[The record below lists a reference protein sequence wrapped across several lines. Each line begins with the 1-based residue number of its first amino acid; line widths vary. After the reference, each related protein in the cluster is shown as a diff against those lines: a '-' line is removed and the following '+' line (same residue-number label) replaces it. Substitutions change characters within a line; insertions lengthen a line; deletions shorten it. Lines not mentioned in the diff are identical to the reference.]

1 MPVNVSSNQ
10 AIFYQAVLNTAVD
23 PIVIIDHAGI
33 ICEVNAACCQLFGYD
48 RPALVG
54 HPVTQLMPADIASQ
68 HSTYLQRY
76 HATGVSNVIGT
87 GRVVT
92 AITRNGKPVP
102 CMLSVSRVET
112 SDGIFFTGILRSLE
126 KLKQAEDKIRQLAL
140 VAQHT
145 DNAVIICDRHGRFDW
160 VNQSFERLSGYTLE
174 EVTGRPIREL
184 LQGPATDVAEMDRI
198 RAAMEA
204 LQPVT
209 STLVNYRKDGAPYW
223 IEMTIEPALNEV
235 QGYYQYII
243 LQRDISARVQ
253 HESKLR
259 RQIGFLHHINGWSRH
274 SMAPDRLQQ
283 ALAYVAEFCEFEQV
297 SITLKD
303 AAPFAERRF
312 HFARH
317 PARMAGHDPLA
328 DRVIAPAQPF
338 TTSLTW
344 PDAGSPHLQHPYIYV
359 GLPMLAGSRC
369 IGALGGYQPA
379 TGTRALQTDDQELLQ
394 LAVNTIAWAIE
405 NQRDKHNL
413 ESHLERLRRGQHYAN
428 IGTWDWN
435 IQTGELFWTESI
447 SPLFGYG
454 VGELDTS
461 YDNFLAAVHPDDRER
476 VNQAVVDCVEKGAKY
491 DIDHR
496 VVWPDGSVRWVN
508 EKGDVQRD
516 ANGKPLKMLGVVQD
530 IQRTKEFE
538 IDLMVARKAAES
550 ANHAKSEFLSSMSH
564 ELRTPMNSI
573 LGFSQLL
580 QSDSLTPDQQE
591 SVDLIYRSGQHLL
604 ELVNDVL
611 DLAKLDSGLIKT
623 RIEDVELHPIV
634 SQCLTLLGAGIKAKQ
649 LQVHQC
655 LNPECERVRA
665 DPLRLKQAL
674 LNLLSNAVKYNRPGG
689 SIDFDCEATGTGTL
703 RIGIRDTGYGIP
715 ANRHHEVFKPFSR
728 LDFANSSIEGAG
740 IGLLI
745 TQRLVDAMGGR
756 MGFSSA
762 EGEGSEFWIEI
773 ALSAPSRAAGV
784 PVIDAPLQPLV
795 AVADNRRLKI
805 LCIEDNP
812 ANRQVLRKMILQHMN
827 AEFIEACTLGEGLIR
842 AEELQPDLI
851 LLDIHLPDGNGIQ
864 GCQQLR
870 TRFGSQLPIIAV
882 TADAIN
888 KVPLGPALFS
898 AAELKPVNMQSLLQ
912 KIRQLAG
919 SPAHVS
925 SAPQLSAG

>member
-1 MPVNVSSNQ
+1 MPVSTRANQ

-23 PIVIIDHAGI
+23 PIIIIDHTGI
-33 ICEVNAACCQLFGYD
+33 IREANAACCTLFGYA
-48 RPALVG
+48 REELLQ
-54 HPVTQLMPADIASQ
+54 HPLTRLMPSDIAQQ
-68 HSTYLQRY
+68 HDSYLQRY
-76 HATGVSNVIGT
+76 LDTGVSHIIGT

-92 AITRNGKPVP
+92 AVTREGKPVP
-102 CMLSVSRVET
+102 CMLSVSRVDT
-112 SDGIFFTGILRSLE
+112 ADGIFFTGILRSLE
-126 KLKQAEDKIRQLAL
+126 RLKQAESKLRQLAL

-145 DNAVIICDRHGRFDW
+145 DNAVIICNRFGEFDW
-160 VNQSFERLSGYTLE
+160 VNQGFERLSGYTLD
-174 EVTGRPIREL
+174 EVRGRPIREL
-184 LQGPATDVAEMDRI
+184 LQGPATDTAELDRI
-198 RAAMEA
+198 RAIMET

-209 STLVNYRKDGAPYW
+209 STLVNYSRDGTPYW
-223 IEMTIEPALNEV
+223 VEMTIEPVYNEV
-235 QGYYQYII
+235 QGCHQYII
-243 LQRDISARVQ
+243 VQRDITARIR
-253 HESKLR
+253 HEARLR
-259 RQIGFLHHINGWSRH
+259 KQIDLLRHINDWTREP
-274 SMAPDRLQQ
+274 MASARLQQ
-283 ALAYVAEFCEFEQV
+283 ALGFLRDFAEFERV
-297 SITLKD
+297 SITLRD
-303 AAPFAERRF
+303 PALFAAH
-312 HFARH
+312 HFCLTG
-317 PARMAGHDPLA
+317 AGDQADWHDPLA
-328 DRVIAPAQPF
+328 ERVMNSAQPCNTVVSWTNAQDAPAAH
-338 TTSLTW
+338 SC
-344 PDAGSPHLQHPYIYV
+344 HYV
-359 GLPMLAGSRC
+359 GLPLLAGNSC
-369 IGALGGYQPA
+369 VGSLGGYLPA
-379 TGTRALQTDDQELLQ
+379 GSKALAVDDLELLQ

-413 ESHLERLRRGQHYAN
+413 ERHLERLRRGQHYAN

-461 YDNFLAAVHPDDRER
+461 YENFLAAVHPDDRER
-476 VNQAVVDCVEKGAKY
+476 VNQAVMDCVEKGAKY

-538 IDLMVARKAAES
+538 MELMVARKAAES
-550 ANHAKSEFLSSMSH
+550 ANQAKSEFLSSMSH

-580 QSDSLTPDQQE
+580 QSDTLTPNQRE

-611 DLAKLDSGLIKT
+611 DLAKLDSGLIRT

-634 SQCLTLLGAGIKAKQ
+634 SQCLSLLGAGIKAKQ
-649 LQVHQC
+649 LRVIQC
-655 LNPECERVRA
+655 LNPECEWVRA

-689 SIDFDCEATGTGTL
+689 TIDFQCQATGQGTL
-703 RIGIRDTGYGIP
+703 RISVRDTGYGIP
-715 ANRHHEVFKPFSR
+715 ARRHHEVFKPFSR

-745 TQRLVDAMGGR
+745 TRRLVDAMGGQ
-756 MGFSSA
+756 MGFSST

-773 ALSAPSRAAGV
+773 ALSAPSRPAGT
-784 PVIDAPLQPLV
+784 PVHDTPAPPV
-795 AVADNRRLKI
+795 APVAGNRPLKI
-805 LCIEDNP
+805 LCIEDNA
-812 ANRQVLRKMILQHMN
+812 ANCQVLRKMITQHMN
-827 AEFIEACTLGEGLIR
+827 AEFVEAGTLSEGLATAAQI
-842 AEELQPDLI
+842 EPDLV

-870 TRFGSQLPIIAV
+870 ARFGSQLPVIAV
-882 TADAIN
+882 TADAIH

-898 AAELKPVNMQSLLQ
+898 AVELKPVNMHSLLQ

-919 SPAHVS
+919 SGTGGPA
-925 SAPQLSAG
+925 